1 MAFWSNW
8 FGGAKPPAASPRASF
23 QEAGG
28 GIVITTAQQ
37 LEEALRSGT
46 VTASGAA
53 VTPDSAMRVAAV
65 YACVRIISGA
75 VATLPLH
82 IKRRVDE
89 RTREDASDTPI
100 WAVLRRRPNRWQT
113 PSQFRRM
120 LQAHLLLRGNAYAM
134 IVRSRGLVQEL
145 IPLHP
150 DRVEVRQTDDLALE
164 YIYTRQ
170 DGRRIRLRQDE
181 VFHLVGLTLDGVHG
195 VSAIA
200 YARETIG
207 LSLAMEDHGATTF
220 RNGARVSGVLKHPN
234 KLGPEAVANL
244 KAGLEEFRSGGEQE
258 GKNLILEE
266 GMDYARIA
274 MTAEDAQWIES
285 RKFSRT
291 DIAMF
296 FGVPPHMIGDTEK
309 STSWGTGIEQQS
321 IGFVAWTL
329 EDHLTMWEEAI
340 NRDLIGAEDDLYARF
355 NRAALVKGDIK
366 ARWEAYVKGLQWGV
380 YSPNEIRALE
390 DQNPRDGGDVFYP
403 PPNTAGAPAGEQRD
417 RQESGNGSDGDR
429 VVAASGTP
437 GDRKTGG
444 RRDDETDA
452 P

>member
-1 MAFWSNW
+1 MPVWSNW
-8 FGGAKPPAASPRASF
+8 FGGARPPAPSPRAAIQDS
-23 QEAGG
+23 GG
-28 GIVITTAQQ
+28 GLVITSADE
-37 LEEALRSGT
+37 LDAALRTGAVSSSGR
-46 VTASGAA
+46 A

-82 IKRRVDE
+82 VKRRVDA
-89 RTREDASDTPI
+89 RTREDASDAPV
-100 WAVLRRRPNRWQT
+100 WQLLRRRPNRWQT
-113 PSQFRRM
+113 PAQFRRM

-134 IVRSRGLVQEL
+134 IVRSRGSVQAL

-150 DRVEVRQTDDLALE
+150 DRVEVAQGDDLALSFL
-164 YIYTRQ
+164 YSRP
-170 DGRRIRLRQDE
+170 DGRRLRLGQDE
-181 VFHLVGLTLDGVHG
+181 VMHLVGLTLDGVRG
-195 VSAIA
+195 VSPIA

-207 LSLAMEDHGATTF
+207 LALAMEDHGATSF
-220 RNGARVSGVLKHPN
+220 RNGARVSGVLKHPQR
-234 KLGPEAVANL
+234 LGPEAVANL
-244 KAGLEEFRSGGEQE
+244 KAGLEAFRAGGDQE

-285 RKFSRT
+285 RKFSRS

-321 IGFVAWTL
+321 IGFVAYTL
-329 EDHLTMWEEAI
+329 EDHLTMWEETI
-340 NRDLIGAEDDLYARF
+340 DRDLIGADDLLYARF

-380 YSPNEIRALE
+380 WSPNEIRALE
-390 DQNPRDGGDVFYP
+390 DQNPRDGGDVYYP
-403 PPNTAGAPAGEQRD
+403 PPNMTAATEAAG
-417 RQESGNGSDGDR
+417 GDP
-429 VVAASGTP
+429 VTP
-437 GDRKTGG
+437 GSH
-444 RRDDETDA
+444 DEATTERTSR
-452 P
+452 